1 MPEYAYEALTD
12 QGTVTR
18 GEATASSELELEG
31 QLRQQ
36 GHYLIRAEPRESGDR
51 DGSTGAPAP
60 RARTTDGVV
69 PRRDL
74 LAFTEYLWGASQ
86 AGIPILTTLSDLEL
100 QLESPRMRQIT
111 AELRGAMA
119 EEGKTLSEAMA
130 DHPRAFSRLYISTV
144 EAGEA
149 TGQMDYALRQLVDYL
164 EWHREITLQVRQA
177 TTYPV
182 IVLLVMGAL
191 IALLVAFVYPRLLP
205 IFQGFGVE
213 LPWPTRMVMATGE
226 FLRSRWS
233 WLLAGTATAVAGWAL
248 IGRTKAG
255 RLHIDSLK
263 LRMPVFGPLIH
274 EIEMARLVTY
284 MGLFYRTGVD
294 LLRALTLLEQMTG
307 NARVAAAVRT
317 ARLEI
322 AGGDSIAHAF
332 ASTGLFPTVV
342 IRSFALG
349 EATGKLDESLERAR
363 VYYDREVPAA
373 VRRMVTAL
381 QPLLIVVLGGVLGVV
396 AMSIFLPILQIY
408 ENIGP

>member
-1 MPEYAYEALTD
+1 VPEYAYEALTD

-31 QLRQQ
+31 QLRRQ
-36 GHYLIRAEPRESGDR
+36 GHYLIRAEPRAGDGGSG
-51 DGSTGAPAP
+51 GAPP
-60 RARTTDGVV
+60 PQPHRTDGAV
-69 PRRDL
+69 PRNDL
-74 LAFTEYLWGASQ
+74 LAFTEYLWGATQ

-100 QLESPRMRQIT
+100 QLESRRMRQIT
-111 AELRGAMA
+111 AELRAAMA

-177 TTYPV
+177 TTYPI

-191 IALLVAFVYPRLLP
+191 VALLVVFVYPRLLP
-205 IFQGFGVE
+205 IFQGFGVD

-226 FLRSRWS
+226 LLRTRWS
-233 WLLAGTATAVAGWAL
+233 WMLAGVAAAVGGWIL
-248 IGRTKAG
+248 IGRTATG
-255 RLHIDSLK
+255 RMRIDTLK
-263 LRMPVFGPLIH
+263 LRMPVFGALIQ

-294 LLRALTLLEQMTG
+294 LLRALTLLEQMMG

-317 ARLEI
+317 ARTEI
-322 AGGDSIAHAF
+322 AGGDSIAHAL

-408 ENIGP
+408 QNIGP